1 MRAIDQHHHELWKA
15 LAAIHDVLS
24 ELIDDEDAAR
34 IVKLRQSVLRLEQ
47 ITFVLT
53 GKQPEL

>member
-24 ELIDDEDAAR
+24 ELIDDEDAR